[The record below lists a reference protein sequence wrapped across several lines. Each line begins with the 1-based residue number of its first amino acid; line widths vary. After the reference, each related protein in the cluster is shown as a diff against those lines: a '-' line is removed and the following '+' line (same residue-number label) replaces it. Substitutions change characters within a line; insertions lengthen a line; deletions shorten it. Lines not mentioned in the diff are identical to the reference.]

1 MATGVIA
8 NSKFKGHVLKKW
20 EQEHLVIDMQGTW
33 GQGQEHLGWGT
44 ASLQQRGMGQ
54 VGFVQNCIL
63 TLAQGERLES
73 VRKSK
78 SPMHPGTCC
87 WCRRKRKMKPYFR
100 DQAARKAGMGFWLPE
115 RAQNQAVT
123 KQTRAGMSWRSE
135 DGVAVAQELHIP
147 SPQQ

>member
-1 MATGVIA
+1 MTGECA
-8 NSKFKGHVLKKW
+8 KK
-20 EQEHLVIDMQGTW
+20 QEPHASWSLLLVQ
-33 GQGQEHLGWGT
+33 
-44 ASLQQRGMGQ
+44 
-54 VGFVQNCIL
+54 
-63 TLAQGERLES
+63 
-73 VRKSK
+73 
-78 SPMHPGTCC
+78 
-87 WCRRKRKMKPYFR
+87 RKRKMKPYFR